1 MDFKEKKVSYYG
13 QCRKQLTKVG
23 AARLEELGYMV
34 TDGGKEISPKNYW
47 SSFEGEASI
56 LVRPE
61 EFDRKTYFI
70 LTTPDWTH
78 IADKSGN
85 AIKHVETTTSSEI
98 VFYVLKSTEN
108 YKDVYNESVRVSGSW
123 EVPLTDL
130 IKLEAKSVIK
140 EKVIDKPV
148 ATLFDDEFLTDD
160 GDEHF
165 SSMTIRDFH
174 CIINSIPFSNKE
186 WLNKLIQKTNVIRN
200 KEN

>member
-23 AARLEELGYMV
+23 VTKLEELGYI
-34 TDGGKEISPKNYW
+34 TTESGKEISPKNYW
-47 SSFEGEASI
+47 NSFEGEPSI

-61 EFDRKTYFI
+61 EFEKRTYFI

-78 IADKSGN
+78 ISDKAGN
-85 AIKHVETTTSSEI
+85 AIKHVETTLPSEI
-98 VFYVLKSTEN
+98 VFYTLKKIEN
-108 YKDVYNESVRVSGSW
+108 YKDVYNESIRVSGSW
-123 EVPLTDL
+123 EVPLSDL
-130 IKLEAKSVIK
+130 IKLEPKSVIK
-140 EKVIDKPV
+140 EKIVEKPV
-148 ATLFDDEFLTDD
+148 ATLFDEDLLSDD
-160 GDEHF
+160 TDEHF

-174 CIINSIPFSNKE
+174 CIINGVPFTDKE